1 MSTERDRQ
9 PADPTEDR
17 DSHGHHEAAE
27 GAALDPRIDLS
38 RDPSPGV
45 PNHAKPDE
53 N

>member
-9 PADPTEDR
+9 RTDPAEEE
-17 DSHGHHEAAE
+17 SHTGHHEAAE
-27 GAALDPRIDLS
+27 GATLDPRIDLS
-38 RDPSPGV
+38 RDPDPGV